1 MTRALLDTLTEHT
14 YSRSD
19 FAYRLNLIR
28 EFLEFVFFTKRD
40 VRASREV
47 VGAFASH
54 SNNPTADIAYLQSL
68 PSSFL
73 ETFTQES
80 FYATLDQLAE
90 ECTQL
95 QTLSL
100 TLPVVLAR
108 TLFRRFKNIFK
119 TSPAWLMV
127 TLIYGIA
134 IFALGGFVTTGVE
147 RIVGYGWSAFLIA
160 LPFLAGRFFSF
171 NKDSLIKLSILQV
184 FTVWFPFI
192 LREIAGWGGGLSWS
206 VATIAVVFTTYFY
219 AAKELKLLRPQMP
232 ACEGEGVGISR
243 EGGARPSRTS

>member
-108 TLFRRFKNIFK
+108 ADVDAIGVWARRNVSSSLMITVDIDRTVSVGCRIIWNNQLHDFGFDQYVTQHETALR
-119 TSPAWLMV
+119 TSIHTKIEQSM
-127 TLIYGIA
+127 
-134 IFALGGFVTTGVE
+134 
-147 RIVGYGWSAFLIA
+147 
-160 LPFLAGRFFSF
+160 
-171 NKDSLIKLSILQV
+171 
-184 FTVWFPFI
+184 
-192 LREIAGWGGGLSWS
+192 S
-206 VATIAVVFTTYFY
+206 VAHPHT
-219 AAKELKLLRPQMP
+219 
-232 ACEGEGVGISR
+232 
-243 EGGARPSRTS
+243 